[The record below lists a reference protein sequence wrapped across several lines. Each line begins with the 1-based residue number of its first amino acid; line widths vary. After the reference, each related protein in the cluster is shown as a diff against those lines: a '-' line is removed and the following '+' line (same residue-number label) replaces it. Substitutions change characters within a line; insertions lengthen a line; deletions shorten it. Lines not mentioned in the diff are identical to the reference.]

1 MAPEANALSPELR
14 GRGPCLPNK
23 RSTANLAA
31 PCENRPVTDQ
41 LIDRATTRAAVLAG
55 FPSVDR
61 HPDVAGVL
69 RRPDLLIRLG
79 PALAEPFADAGITA
93 VCSPEARGPILGA
106 LVAVELG
113 AGLVLVRKD
122 GRNHPGADRTVVS
135 APTWRGAS
143 ESFQTRSWDVA
154 AGDRV
159 LVVDDWV
166 TTGSSLR
173 AVRSLVREAG
183 ADYVGASVL
192 VHKADSETI
201 DDLRIEWLVRF
212 EEIVGR

>member
-1 MAPEANALSPELR
+1 M
-14 GRGPCLPNK
+14 
-23 RSTANLAA
+23 T
-31 PCENRPVTDQ
+31 
-41 LIDRATTRAAVLAG
+41 DRATARAAVLAG
-55 FPSVDR
+55 FPLVND

-69 RRPDLLIRLG
+69 RQPDLLARLG
-79 PALAEPFADAGITA
+79 PALATPFVDAGVTA
-93 VCSPEARGPILGA
+93 VCAPEARGPILGA

-122 GRNHPGADRTVVS
+122 ERNHPGADRRVVS

-143 ESFQTRSWDVA
+143 ESFQTRSWDIEV
-154 AGDRV
+154 GDRV

-173 AVRSLVREAG
+173 AVRSLVHEAG
-183 ADYVGASVL
+183 AEYVGASVL
-192 VHKADSETI
+192 VHKADPDTI
-201 DDLRIEWLVRF
+201 DDLQVSWLVRF